1 MRGKTNEN
9 TDAQTIGSVWCID
22 RVDKD
27 QHFGIDAMD
36 LRIDL
41 ILIYNTDHKPEDT
54 L

>member
-27 QHFGIDAMD
+27 
-36 LRIDL
+36 
-41 ILIYNTDHKPEDT
+41 
-54 L
+54 